1 MREWIELQQRL
12 VPDMLEV
19 MAKRYAVLSRVMQSE
34 SVGRRALAAAL
45 SMTERTL
52 RAETDFLKAQGLI
65 EANAAGMRVTVAGR
79 RLVESLAPFMSE
91 LTGLSE
97 LEQLI
102 RRHFRLREVIVVPGD
117 ADADRETKRELG
129 RAAGRVL
136 IRLLQGR
143 GVVAVTGGTTLA
155 ALAETIT
162 VDQPLRDVLFVPARG
177 GFGES
182 MDYQA
187 NTIASTL
194 AKRTG
199 ASYRLLHV
207 PDHLS
212 EDAYQSLMHEPNV
225 REIIELIRKA
235 RIVLHGIGDA
245 MVMARRRRVD
255 ERTMASMRAQGALAE
270 ALGYYFD
277 RHGAVIH
284 RMSTVGLRL
293 DDLETAEHVIAV
305 AGGSS
310 KGDAIA
316 AVLRYGQDDVLVTDE
331 GAARRLE
338 AIILKERKEPHEPG
352 EPQPDRA
359 ASAE

>member
-12 VPDMLEV
+12 VPDLLEV
-19 MAKRYAVLSRVMQSE
+19 MAKRYAILTQVMKSE

-65 EANAAGMRVTVAGR
+65 EANAAGMRVTEAGR
-79 RLVESLAPFMSE
+79 RLVEQLAPLMNE

-97 LEQLI
+97 LERLI
-102 RRHFRLREVIVVPGD
+102 REHFRLREVIVVPGD
-117 ADADRETKRELG
+117 ADEERETKREIG
-129 RAAGRVL
+129 RAAGRAL
-136 IRLLQGR
+136 IRLLR
-143 GVVAVTGGTTLA
+143 GSDVVAVTGGTTLA
-155 ALAETIT
+155 AVAEMIS
-162 VDQPLRDVLFVPARG
+162 VDQPLHDVMFVPARG

-199 ASYRLLHV
+199 ARYRLLHV

-212 EDAYQSLMHEPNV
+212 DDAYLSLMHEPNV
-225 REIIELIRKA
+225 REMVDAIRKS
-235 RIVLHGIGDA
+235 RIVVHGIGDA
-245 MVMARRRRVD
+245 MVMARRRKMD
-255 ERTMASMRAQGALAE
+255 ERTMEAIRAKGALAE

-284 RMSTVGLRL
+284 RMSTIGLRL
-293 DDLETAEHVIAV
+293 DDLESAEHVIAV

-338 AIILKERKEPHEPG
+338 AIIREERRQTDG
-352 EPQPDRA
+352 
-359 ASAE
+359 

>member
-12 VPDMLEV
+12 VPDLLEV
-19 MAKRYAVLSRVMQSE
+19 MAKRYVILSQVMKSE
-34 SVGRRALAAAL
+34 SIGRRALAAAL

-52 RAETDFLKAQGLI
+52 RAEADFLKAQGLL
-65 EANAAGMRVTVAGR
+65 EANAAGMRITDAGR

-91 LTGLSE
+91 LSGLSE
-97 LEQLI
+97 LERLI
-102 RRHFRLREVIVVPGD
+102 REHFRLREVIVVPGD
-117 ADADRETKRELG
+117 ADEARETKRELG

-136 IRLLQGR
+136 IRSLQG
-143 GVVAVTGGTTLA
+143 GDVVAVTGGTTLA

-162 VDQPLRDVLFVPARG
+162 VDQPLKGVLFVPARG

-199 ASYRLLHV
+199 AAYRLLHV

-212 EDAYQSLMHEPNV
+212 EDAYQSLMLEPNV
-225 REIIELIRKA
+225 REMVEVIRKS
-235 RIVLHGIGDA
+235 RIVVHGIGDA
-245 MVMARRRRVD
+245 MVMARRRKVD
-255 ERTMASMRAQGALAE
+255 ARTMDAMRAEGALAE

-277 RHGAVIH
+277 KSGTVIH

-293 DDLETAEHVIAV
+293 DDLEKAEHVIAV

-310 KGDAIA
+310 KGEAIA

-338 AIILKERKEPHEPG
+338 AIIRQERQQADG
-352 EPQPDRA
+352 
-359 ASAE
+359 